1 MLAGITPNSPGA
13 GTRPASCG
21 RPRTRPFYASIPAL
35 CARSALRAHAHE
47 RRHPIVF
54 GMPFGARPAHV
65 IEFGPVRI
73 EQGPGQT
80 LHELGKIGQTA
91 GCPAVAPIALSSL
104 FHDPSGDIRRLPVR
118 SVPLVQSA
126 PFACDC
132 PAKFVKNQ

>member
-65 IEFGPVRI
+65 IKFGPVRI
-73 EQGPGQT
+73 EQASRQSLYEFGEIRQHASRPT
-80 LHELGKIGQTA
+80 LARAASNCL
-91 GCPAVAPIALSSL
+91 C
-104 FHDPSGDIRRLPVR
+104 HDPIQRDWRRLPVR
-118 SVPLVQSA
+118 SVPIARSA
-126 PFACDC
+126 PLRVLSRQIC
-132 PAKFVKNQ
+132 